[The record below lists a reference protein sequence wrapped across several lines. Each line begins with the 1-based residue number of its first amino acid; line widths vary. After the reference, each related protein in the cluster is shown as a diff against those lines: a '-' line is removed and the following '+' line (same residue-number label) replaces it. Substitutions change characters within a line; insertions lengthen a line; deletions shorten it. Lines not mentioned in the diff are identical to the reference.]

1 MNPLLTIWLASAISV
16 AQFKQR
22 RVLGCARCKPR
33 GSSSSLSLSE
43 RDLPNPPLY
52 SGILESAARSTDF
65 ADVGEEGRMKC
76 ADGGEE
82 DGVVAGDEVAELERE
97 GGG

>member
-1 MNPLLTIWLASAISV
+1 MSV

-33 GSSSSLSLSE
+33 GSSSCSSSKCITCLF
-43 RDLPNPPLY
+43 PNGPLY
-52 SGILESAARSTDF
+52 SGILESAARSTAF

-76 ADGGEE
+76 AEGGEE
-82 DGVVAGDEVAELERE
+82 EGVVAGEEVAELERE